1 MSKRKAPK
9 FNTVLEDFRR
19 FIGESKTAEE
29 SQGNNETSISKGTSD
44 SEVNQALPGS
54 GKATGSNSDKGLS
67 MGVEATEKAPGTKEP
82 TQEERSRKECSPSS
96 KIAEDGS
103 AADLVNKLLSNIK
116 LATEELEKQAEMP
129 EQLKKVVEEKKEDS
143 AEEKEESSDEKE
155 EDKEDKEAAEK
166 KLTEAQKKIDLNSNG
181 KIESKDLE
189 ALRKEDKPKVAE
201 DTVNTEEVKQ
211 EGKEEGKEEVKEA
224 SSNEIDEDALA
235 EKIAMHYRNVSVGYE
250 LGKFLFKTLEDKMAE
265 EAVAPQE
272 APEAG
277 SAEGSE
283 IELILQALQELV
295 QEGQISEEQA
305 QQVLMQLQSA
315 TEGGAAPEGAA
326 PEQEEAP
333 EEATEEAP
341 EEEEEE
347 EPKTASLFSEK
358 EIKEIETN
366 INSKVA
372 EWVSEGKTDKEI
384 TELVKQAAENDAKI
398 INEKKSEKLA
408 ADANN
413 RKLAALVELG
423 YSTEQIEEYF
433 KTAQQQDELNKAI
446 DKMVCDKVAELKEAG
461 KNDAEITEYLNQAAV
476 EDAKLIKS
484 AMEQESIQAA
494 ILNKVAEERK
504 QKMAN
509 VSPEVQQILQA
520 LEALLQSG
528 QISEEEAMQV
538 LQELGLSGGG
548 EEAAAA
554 PAAPEAQAPVPPQA
568 A

>member
-155 EDKEDKEAAEK
+155 EDKEDKEDKEAAEK

-201 DTVNTEEVKQ
+201 DTVNTE

-341 EEEEEE
+341 EEEEE

>member
-201 DTVNTEEVKQ
+201 DTVNTEE
-211 EGKEEGKEEVKEA
+211 GKEEGKEEVKEA

-341 EEEEEE
+341 EEE

>member
-155 EDKEDKEAAEK
+155 EDKEDKEDKEAAEK

-201 DTVNTEEVKQ
+201 DTVNTE

-305 QQVLMQLQSA
+305 QQVLMQRQSA

-341 EEEEEE
+341 EEE